1 MPTSVGPNPSLDSN
15 IVFSY
20 DTGDTSNSYR
30 GQPTTNTMRQ
40 SNNVTGTQYGYN
52 NEYDTCQLVKTWN
65 PSLKTPIGTGATLL
79 TEQNSGNSPWYGLN
93 WFDDSE
99 DGKRC
104 LSAYIYPVNSVT
116 QLRFGM
122 VGDSSNS
129 VFFNLV
135 TRAITYGAGISNTN
149 AFIQDVPGYPGWL
162 RVGANI
168 EGRSGGWV
176 AFLGTG
182 FESYYTPS
190 TPYQSFYACGIQ
202 YERNIAPHCTQF
214 TPAET
219 TRSATQGLLPL
230 ISNTSINLSSVSF
243 NSNAQIVYDGT
254 DDRIDLGNLGTIG
267 TTYTIECIF
276 NSSNVVNYKNVFDMN
291 YETYPGV
298 TGNVGPRLEQY
309 SDGTITVIW
318 SGNTTN
324 NSIAVNTPVTPISAN
339 TNYHMVFTQDGNN
352 GSIYLNGTY
361 KSQNSNTYG
370 YVQTFADANLGRGFY
385 FDNRYFAGTLP
396 IFKIYNIAL
405 SANQVKQ
412 NYQQYKT
419 RFNLS

>member
-1 MPTSVGPNPSLDSN
+1 MPSHAGPNTSGESN

-65 PSLKTPIGTGATLL
+65 SSLKTPVGTGATLL

-190 TPYQSFYACGIQ
+190 TPYQSFYVCGIQ
-202 YERNIAPHCTQF
+202 YERNIATHCTQF

-230 ISNTSINLSSVSF
+230 INNPTIDLSSVSF
-243 NSNAQIVYDGT
+243 DSNAQMIWDGT
-254 DDRIDLGNLGTIG
+254 DDTISINSYPAIELVDNVSIEYVYMRLSTDPVLDVIANKYHSVGWELFCQTGATFALAGRNGDGTYYATSNPAYTIQNNQYYHLVAIKDGLSWRLYVNGALYAFLTANTIG
-267 TTYTIECIF
+267 T
-276 NSSNVVNYKNVFDMN
+276 
-291 YETYPGV
+291 
-298 TGNVGPRLEQY
+298 
-309 SDGTITVIW
+309 W
-318 SGNTTN
+318 
-324 NSIAVNTPVTPISAN
+324 
-339 TNYHMVFTQDGNN
+339 
-352 GSIYLNGTY
+352 
-361 KSQNSNTYG
+361 SNTGILQIGGEGPG
-370 YVQTFADANLGRGFY
+370 YYPNMK
-385 FDNRYFAGTLP
+385 LP
-396 IFKIYNIAL
+396 IFKIYNTVL
-405 SANQVKQ
+405 SADQVKQ